1 MAKWRFTAQVVC
13 LALLL
18 AGAKYAVGRER
29 LRHADLHEEY
39 RQINRQYFSGQLQDV
54 FVHWGHLE
62 NAIGRTY
69 TYPDGS
75 VRIALDPGSIATE
88 DEIQE
93 TLRHES
99 CHVKTYR
106 EVESSAQEAHG
117 PLFEACM
124 LRFSAH

>member
-13 LALLL
+13 LAVLL
-18 AGAKYAVGRER
+18 AGAKYAVARER
-29 LRHADLHEEY
+29 LRHADLHEVY
-39 RQINRQYFSGQLQDV
+39 QRINQQYFSGRLPDA
-54 FVHWGHLE
+54 FVHWGHLD

-69 TYPDGS
+69 TYQDGS

-88 DEIQE
+88 EEIQE

-106 EVESSAQEAHG
+106 EAEAAGQDSHG

-124 LRFSAH
+124 LRFPVQ